1 MHRWYMIPDT
11 YDEDHD
17 AFAMVSTVAL
27 ACIIAYGFW

>member
-1 MHRWYMIPDT
+1 MIPDT

-17 AFAMVSTVAL
+17 AFAVVSTVAL